1 MKRLGAFWLGF
12 TCMALFV
19 ATGAEAQTLTQKKA
33 RAALK
38 PVAAQVAPT
47 VATALAPK
55 LPGATI
61 SKSGVGPCVI
71 SKKRRRAACVLTFG
85 VQGASTG
92 KTECAVD
99 ALVEFKSKKSKR
111 LKTSVGSVA
120 ACAFPVKLA

>member
-1 MKRLGAFWLGF
+1 MKRLGACWLGL
-12 TCMALFV
+12 TCVTLLA
-19 ATGAEAQTLTQKKA
+19 ATTAEGHNLTQKKA
-33 RAALK
+33 RAALE

-61 SKSGVGPCVI
+61 SKSGVGPCVV
-71 SKKRRRAACVLTFG
+71 SKSRHRAACVLTFAI
-85 VQGASTG
+85 QGASTG

-99 ALVEFKSKKSKR
+99 ALVRFKSNKSKE